1 MATNRIFYACQAVG
15 FGPDNGNATA
25 ALTGVQSVGVNST
38 FGLEQVFQLGQ
49 IEIYENI
56 EGTPE
61 VELTIEKVFD
71 SSSNLYKAFAG
82 AGATITSVATMRKSV
97 TLAVVDDSKSVHEN
111 GATGIIGVEC
121 TGVYMSNY
129 SANFS
134 VDGTST
140 DTITVVGNHQTWG
153 AETLTL
159 SPAVGTADVAKRQD
173 LSLSAAGIAGA
184 TGKVQSAT
192 ASIDF
197 GREDLLEFGSKTPY
211 FRAAS
216 FPVECSAEVTYNA
229 VNANLNHGGLNF
241 TDGQTA
247 DVQSADSTIKISYVA
262 GGTGQGNTGVIGI
275 SGRCTGMNYSGG
287 DASGG
292 NATVTYSYT
301 GYNNFTYE

>member
-15 FGPDNGNATA
+15 FGASGGS
-25 ALTGVQSVGVNST
+25 ALTGVQSVGCNST

-71 SSSNLYKAFAG
+71 GATNLYGAYAG
-82 AGATITSVATMRKSV
+82 AGKTITEVATLRNTV
-97 TLAVVDDSKSVHEN
+97 TLAIVTDDESVHE
-111 GATGIIGVEC
+111 GSAGTIGVEC

-134 VDGTST
+134 TDGTSS
-140 DTITVVGNHQTWG
+140 DTITVVGNHQSWG
-153 AETLTL
+153 AKTMSIAKAE
-159 SPAVGTADVAKRQD
+159 GTANVAKRQN
-173 LSLSAAGIAGA
+173 LSLTVGGVAGPVAQ
-184 TGKVQSAT
+184 TGKVQSAS

-197 GREDLLEFGSKTPY
+197 GREDLLQFGSKTPY

-216 FPVECSAEVTYNA
+216 FPVECSAEVTFNA
-229 VNANLNHGGLNF
+229 VAANLVSNLNF
-241 TDGQTA
+241 DDPQAT
-247 DVQSADSTIKISYVA
+247 DVQSGDSSVTIGYA
-262 GGTGQGNTGVIGI
+262 AGGGTGQVGI

-287 DASGG
+287 DATGG
-292 NATVTYSYT
+292 NATITYSYT

>member
-15 FGPDNGNATA
+15 FGPGAGGASA

-61 VELTIEKVFD
+61 VEVTIERVFD
-71 SSSNLYKAFAG
+71 SASNLYKEFAG
-82 AGATITSVATMRKSV
+82 SAQPITSVATLRKSV
-97 TLAVVDDSKSVHEN
+97 TLAIVDDSKSVHN
-111 GATGIIGVEC
+111 GTGLIGVEC

-134 VDGTST
+134 TDGTST

-159 SPAVGTADVAKRQD
+159 NAAVGTADVAKRQD
-173 LSLSAAGIAGA
+173 LTLSAAGIAGQS
-184 TGKVQSAT
+184 GKVQSAT

-229 VNANLNHGGLNF
+229 VAANLNHGSLNF

-247 DVQSADSTIKISYVA
+247 DVQSADSDITITYSA
-262 GGTGQGNTGVIGI
+262 GGGTGSVGI

-301 GYNNFTYE
+301 GYNNFKYE

>member
-15 FGPDNGNATA
+15 FGAKDGNASA

-61 VELTIEKVFD
+61 VELTIERVFD
-71 SSSNLYKAFAG
+71 SASNLYGLYAG
-82 AGATITSVATMRKSV
+82 ANKSITEVATLRKSV
-97 TLAVVDDSKSVHEN
+97 TLCVVDDTKSVHET
-111 GATGIIGVEC
+111 GAGTIGVEC

-134 VDGTST
+134 TDGTSS
-140 DTITVVGNHQTWG
+140 DTITVVGNHQAWG

-159 SPAVGTADVAKRQD
+159 TKAAGTATVAKRQN
-173 LSLSAAGIAGA
+173 LSLSAAGIANQS
-184 TGKVQSAT
+184 GKVQSAT
-192 ASIDF
+192 VSIDF

-216 FPVECSAEVTYNA
+216 FPVECSAEVSYNA
-229 VNANLNHGGLNF
+229 VAANLNHGLLNF
-241 TDGQTA
+241 SDGQTT
-247 DVQSADSTIKISYVA
+247 DVQSADSAIKISYTA
-262 GGTGQGNTGVIGI
+262 GGGTGNVGI

-292 NATVTYSYT
+292 NATVSYSYT
-301 GYNNFTYE
+301 GYNNFVYA

>member
-15 FGPDNGNATA
+15 FGPDNGGASA

-61 VELTIEKVFD
+61 VELTIERVFD
-71 SSSNLYKAFAG
+71 SASNLYGLFAG
-82 AGATITSVATMRKSV
+82 ANKSITQVATARKSV

-111 GATGIIGVEC
+111 TAGLIGVEC

-153 AETLTL
+153 AEALTLTK
-159 SPAVGTADVAKRQD
+159 AEGTATVAKRQN

-192 ASIDF
+192 VSIDF

-216 FPVECSAEVTYNA
+216 FPVECSAEVSYNA
-229 VNANLNHGGLNF
+229 VAANLGHGGLNF
-241 TDGQTA
+241 TDGQTT
-247 DVQSADSTIKISYVA
+247 DVQGSDSTIKITYTA
-262 GGTGQGNTGVIGI
+262 GTGTGNVGI

-292 NATVTYSYT
+292 NATVSYSYT
-301 GYNNFTYE
+301 GYNNFVYA

>member
-15 FGPDNGNATA
+15 FGPGAGGASA

-61 VELTIEKVFD
+61 VELTIERVFD
-71 SSSNLYKAFAG
+71 SASNLYGLFAG
-82 AGATITSVATMRKSV
+82 AGQTITQVATLRKSV
-97 TLAVVDDSKSVHEN
+97 TLAVVDDSESVHTN
-111 GATGIIGVEC
+111 TGGVIGVEC

-140 DTITVVGNHQTWG
+140 DTITVVGNHQAWG
-153 AETLTL
+153 AEALTL
-159 SPAVGTADVAKRQD
+159 NKAEGTATVAKRQN

-192 ASIDF
+192 VSIDF

-216 FPVECSAEVTYNA
+216 FPVECSAEVSYNA
-229 VNANLNHGGLNF
+229 VSANLSHGSLNF
-241 TDGQTA
+241 SDGQTA
-247 DVQSADSTIKISYVA
+247 DVQGSDSAIKITYSA
-262 GGTGQGNTGVIGI
+262 GGGTGNIGI

-292 NATVTYSYT
+292 NATVSYSYT
-301 GYNNFTYE
+301 GYNNFVYA

>member
-15 FGPDNGNATA
+15 FGPDNGGASA

-61 VELTIEKVFD
+61 VELTIERVFD
-71 SSSNLYKAFAG
+71 SASNLYGLFAG
-82 AGATITSVATMRKSV
+82 ANKSITQVATARKSV

-111 GATGIIGVEC
+111 TAGLIGVEC

-153 AETLTL
+153 AEALTLTK
-159 SPAVGTADVAKRQD
+159 AEGTATVAKRQN

-192 ASIDF
+192 VSIDF

-216 FPVECSAEVTYNA
+216 FPVECSAEVSYNA
-229 VNANLNHGGLNF
+229 VAANLNHGGLNF
-241 TDGQTA
+241 SDGQTT
-247 DVQSADSTIKISYVA
+247 DVQGSDSAIKITYNA
-262 GGTGQGNTGVIGI
+262 GGGTGNIGI

-292 NATVTYSYT
+292 NATVSYSYT
-301 GYNNFTYE
+301 GYNNFVYA

>member
-15 FGPDNGNATA
+15 FGASGGS
-25 ALTGVQSVGVNST
+25 ALTGVQSVGCNST

-71 SSSNLYKAFAG
+71 GATNLYGAYAG
-82 AGATITSVATMRKSV
+82 AGKTITEVATLRNTV
-97 TLAVVDDSKSVHEN
+97 TLAIVTDDESVHE
-111 GATGIIGVEC
+111 GSAGTIGVEC

-134 VDGTST
+134 TDGTSS
-140 DTITVVGNHQTWG
+140 DTITVVGNHQAWG
-153 AETLTL
+153 AKTL
-159 SPAVGTADVAKRQD
+159 SIAKAEGTADVAKRQD
-173 LSLSAAGIAGA
+173 LSLAVGGVAGPVGQ
-184 TGKVQSAT
+184 TGKVQSAS

-216 FPVECSAEVTYNA
+216 FPVECSAEVTFNA
-229 VNANLNHGGLNF
+229 VSANLITNLNF
-241 TDGQTA
+241 NDPQTA
-247 DVQSADSTIKISYVA
+247 DVQSGDSSVTIGYSA
-262 GGTGQGNTGVIGI
+262 GGGTGQVGI

-287 DASGG
+287 DATGG
-292 NATVTYSYT
+292 NATITYSYT

>member
-1 MATNRIFYACQAVG
+1 MANNRIFYACQAVG
-15 FGPDNGNATA
+15 FGTSS
-25 ALTGVQSVGVNST
+25 ALTGVQSVGCNST

-71 SSSNLYKAFAG
+71 GATNLYGAYAG
-82 AGATITSVATMRKSV
+82 TGKTITEVATLRNTV
-97 TLAVVDDSKSVHEN
+97 TLAIVTDDESVHE
-111 GATGIIGVEC
+111 GSAGTTGVQC
-121 TGVYMSNY
+121 TGVYLSNY

-140 DTITVVGNHQTWG
+140 DTITVVGNHQSWG
-153 AETLTL
+153 AKTMAISKNEAAT
-159 SPAVGTADVAKRQD
+159 VAKRQN
-173 LSLSAAGIAGA
+173 LSLTVGGVAGPVGV
-184 TGKVQSAT
+184 TSKVQSAS

-197 GREDLLEFGSKTPY
+197 GREDLLQFCSKTPY

-229 VNANLNHGGLNF
+229 VSSNLSSSLDF
-241 TDGQTA
+241 ADPQTT
-247 DVQSADSTIKISYVA
+247 DVQSGDSSVTIGYA
-262 GGTGQGNTGVIGI
+262 AGGGTGQVGI

-292 NATVTYSYT
+292 NATITYSYT

>member
-15 FGPDNGNATA
+15 FGADNGGANT

-61 VELTIEKVFD
+61 VELTIERVFD
-71 SSSNLYKAFAG
+71 SASNLYGLFAG
-82 AGATITSVATMRKSV
+82 ANKSITQVATLRKSV
-97 TLAVVDDSKSVHEN
+97 TLAVVDDSESVHTNN
-111 GATGIIGVEC
+111 GGVIGVEC

-153 AETLTL
+153 AEIL
-159 SPAVGTADVAKRQD
+159 SLNQAVGTANVAKRQN
-173 LSLSAAGIAGA
+173 LSLSAAGIANQ

-229 VNANLNHGGLNF
+229 VADNLNHAGLNF
-241 TDGQTA
+241 VDGQTT
-247 DVQSADSTIKISYVA
+247 DVQGSDSDIKITYNA
-262 GGTGQGNTGVIGI
+262 GGGTGNIGI

-301 GYNNFTYE
+301 GYNNFVYA

>member
-15 FGPDNGNATA
+15 FGAAAGGASA

-61 VELTIEKVFD
+61 VELTIERVFD
-71 SSSNLYKAFAG
+71 SADNLYGLFAG
-82 AGATITSVATMRKSV
+82 ATQSITQVATARKSV
-97 TLAVVDDSKSVHEN
+97 TLAVVDDSKSVHDTT
-111 GATGIIGVEC
+111 ATGLIGVEC

-140 DTITVVGNHQTWG
+140 DTITVVGNHQAWG

-159 SPAVGTADVAKRQD
+159 TKAEGSATVAKRQN
-173 LSLSAAGIAGA
+173 LSLSATGIANA
-184 TGKVQSAT
+184 SGKVQSAT
-192 ASIDF
+192 VSIDF

-216 FPVECSAEVTYNA
+216 FPVECSAEVSYNA
-229 VNANLNHGGLNF
+229 VAANLNHGSLNF
-241 TDGQTA
+241 SDGQTA
-247 DVQSADSTIKISYVA
+247 DVQSGDSDIKITYVA
-262 GGTGQGNTGVIGI
+262 GGGPGNVGI

-292 NATVTYSYT
+292 NATVSYSYT
-301 GYNNFTYE
+301 GYNNFVYA

>member
-15 FGPDNGNATA
+15 FGATGGSA
-25 ALTGVQSVGVNST
+25 ITGVQSVGCNST

-71 SSSNLYKAFAG
+71 SADNLYGLFAG
-82 AGATITSVATMRKSV
+82 ANQSITQVATKRNTV
-97 TLAVVDDSKSVHEN
+97 TLAIVADTESVHQ
-111 GATGIIGVEC
+111 GTAGTIGVEC

-140 DTITVVGNHQTWG
+140 DTITVVGNHQNWG
-153 AETLTL
+153 AKTMTIAKNE
-159 SPAVGTADVAKRQD
+159 AADVAKRQD
-173 LSLSAAGIAGA
+173 LTLAVGGVAGPVGL
-184 TGKVQSAT
+184 TTKVQSAT
-192 ASIDF
+192 VSIDF
-197 GREDLLEFGSKTPY
+197 GREDLLEFGKKTPY

-216 FPVECSAEVTYNA
+216 FPVECSAEVTFNA
-229 VNANLNHGGLNF
+229 VAANLTSNLNF
-241 TDGQTA
+241 VDPQTS
-247 DVQSADSTIKISYVA
+247 DVQSADSSVSISYSA
-262 GGTGQGNTGVIGI
+262 GGTGTGSVGI

-292 NATVTYSYT
+292 NATVSYSYT
-301 GYNNFTYE
+301 GYNNFTY